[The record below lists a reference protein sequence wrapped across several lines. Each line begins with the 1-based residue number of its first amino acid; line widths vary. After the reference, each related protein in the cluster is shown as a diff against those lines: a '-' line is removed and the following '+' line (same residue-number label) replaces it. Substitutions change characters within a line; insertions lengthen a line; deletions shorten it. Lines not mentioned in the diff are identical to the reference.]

1 MNNRQKKTAPETA
14 ISETESNRI
23 VTINSIIKNSANV
36 KILIL
41 EPGEIPKPIRAADIP
56 PEFLS
61 RKLRCETLG
70 TRFSLVSDA
79 KSHEPMNI
87 SYAADIYRGTVLI
100 VNRGLHKLRPMS
112 ADDLNAAFVWLMNH
126 KV

>member
-1 MNNRQKKTAPETA
+1 MNNGQKKTAPETA
-14 ISETESNRI
+14 ISETERKTSS
-23 VTINSIIKNSANV
+23 INSIIKNSANV

-100 VNRGLHKLRPMS
+100 VNRGFHKLFEMS
-112 ADDLNAAFVWLMNH
+112 DHDLNDAFVWLMRH
-126 KV
+126 RI

>member
-1 MNNRQKKTAPETA
+1 MKAEQKKTAPETA
-14 ISETESNRI
+14 ISETERKISS
-23 VTINSIIKNSANV
+23 INSIIKNSANV

-41 EPGEIPKPIRAADIP
+41 EPGEIPKAIRAADIP

-70 TRFSLVSDA
+70 PRFSLVSDA

-87 SYAADIYRGTVLI
+87 SYAAEIYRGTVLI
-100 VNRGLHKLRPMS
+100 VNRGLHRIRPMS
-112 ADDLNAAFVWLMNH
+112 AGDLNDAFVWLMNH